1 MSLENRIIK
10 FCLNRDF
17 FEENR
22 KRISKNNFT
31 NGLAEVYTVIGDTY
45 KKHNN
50 IQKCITWCINNN
62 IPYNKNY
69 QSNNIFLGE
78 RTKSY

>member
-17 FEENR
+17 FEENK
-22 KRISKNNFT
+22 KRISKKNFT

-45 KKHNN
+45 KKHSS
-50 IQKCITWCINNN
+50 IQKLSVEENG
-62 IPYNKNY
+62 NY
-69 QSNNIFLGE
+69 IRQH
-78 RTKSY
+78 R